1 MKTAVFIISHN
12 RPEVYTYHALRLSGY
27 RNDIYIIIDDKDP
40 QLDEYQKRY
49 KENILI
55 YSKDD
60 YTMIDMADLLPS
72 LNSATTPKYAAFRF
86 ASEMKLDAMAIFDD
100 DLKDFKYRYESGNK
114 LSTKWFADTP
124 KMQSVLDA
132 CFEFVASQ
140 QIPVCLSFYPAA
152 RMFPDTMR
160 KFIRKCVNMFV
171 TTPSFGFKTIEK
183 ICPFRCRFFD
193 DDIFCAK
200 SNSVGALVFAIQ
212 NITFVSQTFD
222 MEKKNTGGMND
233 IYNGVSTYSRKFQYI
248 ISNPS
253 NTPISVFEKDGKLSF
268 GTPTPEYTRILS
280 ERWKR

>member
-1 MKTAVFIISHN
+1 MKSAVFIISHN

-27 RNDIYIIIDDKDP
+27 KNDIYIIIDDKDP
-40 QLDEYQKRY
+40 QLEEYKKRY
-49 KENILI
+49 KENILV

-86 ASEMKLDAMAIFDD
+86 ASEMGLDAMAIFDD
-100 DLKDFKYRYESGNK
+100 DLKDFKYRYDNGNK
-114 LSTKWFADTP
+114 LSTMWFKDVP
-124 KMQSVLDA
+124 RMQRVLDA
-132 CFEFVASQ
+132 CFEFVAKQ
-140 QIPVCLSFYPAA
+140 EIPCCISFYPAA
-152 RMFPDTMR
+152 RMFPDTMG

-171 TTPSFGFKTIEK
+171 TTPSFGLKTIGR
-183 ICPFRCRFFD
+183 ISPFRCRFFD

-200 SNSVGALVFAIQ
+200 FNSIGALVFAVQ
-212 NITFVSQTFD
+212 DITFASQTFD
-222 MEKKNTGGMND
+222 MKKKNTGGMND
-233 IYNGVSTYSRKFQYI
+233 IYNGVSAYARKFQYI

-253 NTPISVFEKDGKLSF
+253 CTPVSVCEKSGVLGF